1 MAELVGLDKYRST
14 IERSNALV
22 VTITSDGW
30 DRIERSDIHAPT
42 GLIHLSD
49 PAFKIIKRYGLF
61 DDDMIDNPLARPATV
76 FIDADGRIESVFLTE
91 NWRIRLST
99 AQTLGLLLGGVAQ

>member
-14 IERSNALV
+14 IERANALV

-30 DRIERSDIHAPT
+30 DRIERSDIREAA

-49 PAFKIIKRYGLF
+49 PAFKIIERYGLV

-76 FIDADGRIESVFLTE
+76 FIDGDGRIESVFLTE

-99 AQTLGLLLGGVAQ
+99 AQTLGLLLGGVAR